1 MAKFTIAVNKEL
13 SADKKREFE
22 ANNKPTADFLNVIV
36 WGKMAENCSRMIE
49 KGNRVLIDGRIE
61 ISKSNDT
68 YYTNIVANSVQF
80 IDFKSKE
87 KENPFEEDFSN
98 VSDDIYKIFV
108 HTNLNRLFT
117 IVSDDDEART
127 KLMK

>member
-1 MAKFTIAVNKEL
+1 MNKVILMGRLTKHVELKDFGNSLMAKFTIAVNKEL

-22 ANNKPTADFLNVIV
+22 ANNKPTADFLNIIV

-98 VSDDIYKIFV
+98 VSDERIPF
-108 HTNLNRLFT
+108 
-117 IVSDDDEART
+117 
-127 KLMK
+127 

>member
-1 MAKFTIAVNKEL
+1 MNKVILMGRLTKDVELKDFGNNTMAKFTIAVNKEL

-22 ANNKPTADFLNVIV
+22 ANNKPTADFLNIIV

-61 ISKSNDT
+61 ISRSNDT

-98 VSDDIYKIFV
+98 VSDERIPF
-108 HTNLNRLFT
+108 
-117 IVSDDDEART
+117 
-127 KLMK
+127 

>member
-1 MAKFTIAVNKEL
+1 MNKVILMGRLTKDVELKDFGNSSMAKFTIAVNKEL

-22 ANNKPTADFLNVIV
+22 ANNKPTADFLNVVV

-98 VSDDIYKIFV
+98 VSDERIPF
-108 HTNLNRLFT
+108 
-117 IVSDDDEART
+117 
-127 KLMK
+127 

>member
-1 MAKFTIAVNKEL
+1 MNKVILMGRLTKDVELKDFGNNTMAKFTIAVNKEL

-98 VSDDIYKIFV
+98 VSDERIPF
-108 HTNLNRLFT
+108 
-117 IVSDDDEART
+117 
-127 KLMK
+127 